1 MRGYL
6 AFTKKEFV
14 EFNRTYKL
22 LILFAVFL
30 LLGMMNPLTAKL
42 TPMLLEKFM
51 PEGIKITLG
60 EPTAL
65 DSWAQFYK
73 NVPQMGIIVVVL
85 LFSGLMSQEY
95 SKDTLINMLTK
106 GLPRKTVVF
115 SKITMAA
122 SMWTAAYGLCFA
134 VSWGYTAYFWKEDT
148 LLSIPFAAFC
158 LWIYGLLLISA
169 LVLGSVLFANSYGSL
184 LFTGGFVGLQFLV
197 NIIPNAAKYNPI
209 SLSTRN
215 LDLING
221 VAAKSE
227 LLVPVIVS
235 LVLCVALVFVSIL
248 VFNKKRL

>member
-22 LILFAVFL
+22 LIIFAVFL

-73 NVPQMGIIVVVL
+73 NVPQMGLIVVAL

-106 GLPRKTVVF
+106 GLPRRTVIF
-115 SKITMAA
+115 SKLSMAA

-134 VSWGYTAYFWKEDT
+134 VSWGYTAYFWKADA
-148 LLSIPFAAFC
+148 LINIPFAAFC
-158 LWIYGLLLISA
+158 LWIYGLLLILA
-169 LVLGSVLFANSYGSL
+169 LILGSVLFANSYGSL
-184 LFTGGFVGLQFLV
+184 LFTGGFVGLQFLA
-197 NIIPNAAKYNPI
+197 NIIPNAGKYNPI
-209 SLSTRN
+209 SLAGRN
-215 LDLING
+215 LNLLNG
-221 VAAKSE
+221 VVAEKELFAPIIISLMLCAA
-227 LLVPVIVS
+227 LTLI
-235 LVLCVALVFVSIL
+235 SIL